1 MTAPLGEHHLNNPIT
16 HHMRKDCTGLYA
28 DWTIAEALDWLRQNP
43 PQDRII
49 YFYVVDREKRL
60 VGVLP
65 TRRLL
70 LNPPDTPLAEIM
82 VERVAAL
89 PESATVLEACEFF
102 IQHHLLA
109 FPVVDEQRRL
119 LGVVDVDLY
128 TEEMSDLDQREGR
141 DHLFQLIGV
150 HLTEAEQANPLVSF
164 RRRFPWLL
172 CNITG
177 GILAALLS
185 GIYQRELAWGDAV
198 LALFIPVVLAL
209 AESVG
214 IQSVSLALETL
225 RGRPPSWASLLP
237 RLGRELLTGLFLGG
251 ASALALMAVAL
262 VWLGQWRVAGCL
274 LSGIGGGVACA
285 AVLGLA
291 VPNLLR
297 LLRLDPRVAAGPVAL
312 AFADMATL
320 LLYFNAAR
328 WLLP

>member
-16 HHMRKDCTGLYA
+16 RHMRKDCTWLYA
-28 DWTIAEALDWLRQNP
+28 DRTIAEALDWLRHNP

-70 LNPPDTPLAEIM
+70 LNPPDKRLAEIL
-82 VERVAAL
+82 VERVVAL

-128 TEEMSDLDQREGR
+128 TEEMSDLDRREGR

-185 GIYQRELAWGDAV
+185 GVYQRELAWGDAV

-251 ASALALMAVAL
+251 ASALALIALAL

-312 AFADMATL
+312 ALADMTTL
-320 LLYFNAAR
+320 LLYFNAGR
-328 WLLP
+328 WLLA